1 MFFPSKKVI
10 LFLLFSLFFTSC
22 TKEDQKE
29 ILLKS
34 DRTYWIGHQG
44 FFLERELL
52 VYADDSIENVVL
64 TKKVSE
70 NDEIRVSENNKIL
83 FTTKSDSV
91 GQYFIE
97 GKIKTNKRDFLFK
110 QEIMLLPK
118 WTNNIVSYNTEN
130 HRILKL
136 NEKNKIYI
144 HLSAPKKF
152 VTISTDNGTI
162 RETEERM
169 IYEIIP
175 DKTGNCNINIEI
187 DEDFSKETGL
197 NSQTISYSVE

>member
-1 MFFPSKKVI
+1 
-10 LFLLFSLFFTSC
+10 
-22 TKEDQKE
+22 
-29 ILLKS
+29 
-34 DRTYWIGHQG
+34 
-44 FFLERELL
+44 
-52 VYADDSIENVVL
+52 
-64 TKKVSE
+64 
-70 NDEIRVSENNKIL
+70 
-83 FTTKSDSV
+83 
-91 GQYFIE
+91 
-97 GKIKTNKRDFLFK
+97 
-110 QEIMLLPK
+110 MLLPK

-175 DKTGNCNINIEI
+175 DKTGNCNITIEV
-187 DEDFSKETGL
+187 DKDFSAEISL
-197 NSQTISYSVE
+197 ENQTIQILPSHS